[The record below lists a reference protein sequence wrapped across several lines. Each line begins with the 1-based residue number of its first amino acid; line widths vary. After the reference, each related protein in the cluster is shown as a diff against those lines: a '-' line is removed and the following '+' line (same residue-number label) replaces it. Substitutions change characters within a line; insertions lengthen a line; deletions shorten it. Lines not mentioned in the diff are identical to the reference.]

1 MIRGDMIV
9 KVPSKG
15 ITEQYITRARKNSG
29 YREAIFVYTDKIK
42 IQDVYFKT
50 IRNAVKAAK
59 GQLIFSHSLF

>member
-1 MIRGDMIV
+1 MSHDSVSQELG
-9 KVPSKG
+9 
-15 ITEQYITRARKNSG
+15 KNAG

-50 IRNAVKAAK
+50 ISNAVKAAK